1 MAHITLS
8 QLTTV
13 LQRIVSWA
21 TGKFAAKNTYSGK
34 IEYTDMPVVVL
45 ASMGSE
51 LDGTS
56 AQRPMSAGSTYY
68 LPAGQGA
75 GARIMFVDSNGTA
88 VKISN
93 PESNVIYCNA
103 YTGLLYRWDASESD
117 MVPVGG
123 DVDGLSKVYVD
134 NSDFSSLDTIY
145 SGVYQV
151 IDQTTQRIIGVLVAS
166 SDNRFGVS
174 PYFVTQ
180 WLFSNLMLSDE
191 YSGSFNGYYT
201 IGRAHIIHR
210 FYNASNTSYSDIPL
224 NTWSE
229 WKVYGITLDE
239 MSEIFNSK
247 VSSISVNGTNH
258 TPDSNGVID
267 LGTIQGAQGPKGDTG
282 NVQVDGNGNVLIVNN
297 LEEGGTGAALSAEMG
312 KRVAGREA
320 TDRQRIDAIVGI
332 LKKSVFTDDQ
342 TAAFAALDAL
352 SNGID
357 SISFNTSSHKFTGI
371 GDTFTLNIV
380 TDPAGKTAQVT
391 WATSNASV
399 ATINNG
405 VVTSV
410 SDGSA
415 VITATTTDGKVAVCN
430 IEVVTVVINGVSL
443 NKSTLTLN
451 GNDANETLIAT
462 TNPTGYESGVQWSSS
477 DQTKATV
484 NNNGKVTA
492 VGNGSA
498 IITASIGGH
507 SATCQVTVTGVMQTF
522 HIGVG
527 TLSNV
532 TTEDGQGNAITDGQA
547 VVEGSAL
554 TINFVPASSHEISAL
569 SVVMGN
575 TSLSLADAT
584 DGADGTKVISIQS
597 VSGDITVSASATYVE
612 KDYYNDGVDLN
623 GFGVKFNTSGDFAA
637 SSDYKCRVI
646 PLDFGKFYEM
656 DYQWTGTS
664 GGYNIAFVK
673 SDGNG
678 GYTNLIN
685 GTDVTPPSNRGVD
698 TMSYRTNVYRMG
710 SKGKVLF
717 SVFNAASYNVDRVYL
732 AVNTKFS
739 SNVGV
744 TSCSIEEFTASPYSS
759 SDFGI
764 KYNTGVLEL
773 SNANDPYTSRVFDVG
788 YGKSYSYSGYNRGIS
803 GAYNMGLAVIVDGVL
818 RSLRKTEASSIDS
831 FFSNS
836 TYASKENAPSAGSF
850 RVPSREELLINA
862 DKVFFVANLKYGTDS
877 VDNSNF
883 IITEA
888 E

>member
-166 SDNRFGVS
+166 SDGRIGVN

-180 WLFSNLMLSDE
+180 WLFSNLLLSDE

-258 TPDSNGVID
+258 TPDSNGVVD

-312 KRVAGREA
+312 KRLALLAGTYAGAWARSKVITVPFCWLWVETVNGAAISKPIWHKGNSVFVDATGAIINVPAAAVPAAPTITGATSGSTVPKNTQITITPASGSALYYSIDGGSTYHTSDSAVTLTLATAGSVSIVAYCANNAGNSSNATLSVTVAGTAVPSFSQPSGEVARGGSV
-320 TDRQRIDAIVGI
+320 AISVPAGGELHYKVG
-332 LKKSVFTDDQ
+332 SGAWQ
-342 TAAFAALDAL
+342 TASGNSVSVPITGATTIQAYNVQDGDTSSTITNNYTMAALA
-352 SNGID
+352 SP
-357 SISFNTSSHKFTGI
+357 
-371 GDTFTLNIV
+371 TF
-380 TDPAGKTAQVT
+380 
-391 WATSNASV
+391 SV
-399 ATINNG
+399 ATG
-405 VVTSV
+405 TEFPATGGSV
-410 SDGSA
+410 ELTGPA
-415 VITATTTDGKVAVCN
+415 GATIYYTTDGSTPTTSSTQYAGTAIAVTSAMTIKAIAHDIYGYSAVA
-430 IEVVTVVINGVSL
+430 EASYRVVQPKIIVTA
-443 NKSTLTLN
+443 T
-451 GNDANETLIAT
+451 DAT
-462 TNPTGYESGVQWSSS
+462 TMSLGETG
-477 DQTKATV
+477 
-484 NNNGKVTA
+484 
-492 VGNGSA
+492 
-498 IITASIGGH
+498 
-507 SATCQVTVTGVMQTF
+507 
-522 HIGVG
+522 
-527 TLSNV
+527 L
-532 TTEDGQGNAITDGQA
+532 TE
-547 VVEGSAL
+547 L
-554 TINFVPASSHEISAL
+554 TINAGTNEFTPADLGITTFADHVFPSLSFGDNTKIITFDGGGLQVNSLDDVFSAL
-569 SVVMGN
+569 GGSNPTLTKCVGIVLAGQDAHAKNAFRNCTYLTECELSGVVNGLMTGAFAPSTGNRLTALDISGLSGHVTDCSSMFFSVGCEVIDVSQL
-575 TSLSLADAT
+575 TF
-584 DGADGTKVISIQS
+584 TK
-597 VSGDITVSASATYVE
+597 D
-612 KDYYNDGVDLN
+612 K
-623 GFGVKFNTSGDFAA
+623 AA
-637 SSDYKCRVI
+637 SMFRNCLGLKTIKV
-646 PLDFGKFYEM
+646 GKLEM
-656 DYQWTGTS
+656 ETATLINLMFLGTS
-664 GGYNIAFVK
+664 G
-673 SDGNG
+673 
-678 GYTNLIN
+678 
-685 GTDVTPPSNRGVD
+685 VTTVIC
-698 TMSYRTNVYRMG
+698 TET
-710 SKGKVLF
+710 
-717 SVFNAASYNVDRVYL
+717 
-732 AVNTKFS
+732 T
-739 SNVGV
+739 
-744 TSCSIEEFTASPYSS
+744 
-759 SDFGI
+759 
-764 KYNTGVLEL
+764 
-773 SNANDPYTSRVFDVG
+773 PYTTGWLDKLNGQHALTAIYVPD
-788 YGKSYSYSGYNRGIS
+788 
-803 GAYNMGLAVIVDGVL
+803 
-818 RSLRKTEASSIDS
+818 ASVNDYKAHSEWG
-831 FFSNS
+831 
-836 TYASKENAPSAGSF
+836 TYASIIQG
-850 RVPSREELLINA
+850 I
-862 DKVFFVANLKYGTDS
+862 
-877 VDNSNF
+877 SNY
-883 IITEA
+883 TE
-888 E
+888 